1 MRVAPRPGNQRW
13 SSGSSAGHELR
24 RVAARLRVRAT
35 ASLATVGTRLGSIV
49 RGRGWQKRLLE
60 PLMGGWIDDLDHAD
74 DQLPWSESWRP
85 APRCGRAAVA
95 FVSGCP
101 GDALRYRCAHQAEAL
116 RDAGLSV
123 DVFRQD
129 QIDLRQAVGQ
139 YALFVLHRVAFDSAV
154 DAFLRA
160 AEADGTRVLF
170 ETDDWIFDLAA
181 ADHVAALDTMA
192 VPARALYL
200 QGLVRY
206 RRTLERCGGVI
217 VSTEPLAERARAV
230 VAEVAVVPNAVSAE
244 MVRLADEA
252 LAHRHRVRDD
262 DGPVVVAYLSG
273 TPTHDRDF
281 GRIAPALER
290 VMDWNP
296 RVHLLTVG
304 HIDVSGR
311 FGRFAGRFRHLPL
324 VPWQALPGILAGVDV
339 NLAPLEDDNPFTESK
354 SGVKFLEAA
363 LLGVPT
369 IAQPTPDFA
378 RLIEHG
384 QSGWL
389 AGDSAE
395 WEAGLVRL
403 VSDGSLRRALGARAR
418 ARVLE
423 AETTRTRGAL
433 LLATIGTLVPERPH
447 NRSLTINWIV
457 RAPIGATSG
466 GYRTIFRLANY
477 LGRRGH
483 RVRVYV
489 ERVAHLAELGDAE
502 IRDYCQQHFGPLA
515 LEVVVGHDRVEPADA
530 TVATNWP
537 TAFTVARG
545 QWSPFRFY
553 FVQDYEPDFY
563 AEADPYHRRARQTYD
578 LPLQHVCIGGA
589 LATRIG
595 ELTGRVMER
604 IDFAVDREVF
614 HLRTPPSERP
624 RPLRVLF
631 FARPGLAR
639 RGFELGIA
647 ALERVLADRPGVE
660 VALFGTRAED
670 LPPLPFRH
678 VVLGVLDREEVAR
691 EMDRAHVLLTFSL
704 SANIS
709 WVPFEGMAAGCAV
722 VEIDRPAIAS
732 MVDSGRT
739 CLLAANSPEAVAA
752 AVGALLD
759 DDALRE
765 RIAGCGAG
773 EMARRDWETSARQF
787 EEILLRRCLL

>member
-13 SSGSSAGHELR
+13 SGASSAGRELGLA
-24 RVAARLRVRAT
+24 AARLRARAT
-35 ASLATVGTRLGSIV
+35 ASLAVAGTRLGSFV
-49 RGRGWQKRLLE
+49 RGRGWHRRLLE
-60 PLMGGWIDDLDHAD
+60 PLMGGWVDDLDHAD
-74 DQLPWSESWRP
+74 DQLPWSESWRA

-101 GDALRYRCAHQAEAL
+101 GDALRYRCAHQADAL
-116 RDAGLSV
+116 RAAGLSV

-129 QIDLRQAVGQ
+129 QIDLLQAVGH

-181 ADHVAALDTMA
+181 ADHVAALETMA
-192 VPARALYL
+192 VSERALYL

-217 VSTEPLAERARAV
+217 VSTEPLAARARAV
-230 VAEVAVVPNAVSAE
+230 VSAVAVVPNAVSEE

-252 LAHRHRVRDD
+252 LASRPVVRDD

-290 VMDWNP
+290 IMDWNP

-304 HIDVSGR
+304 HIDVSER
-311 FGRFAGRFRHLPL
+311 FGRFGGRFRHLPL

-339 NLAPLEDDNPFTESK
+339 TRAPLEDDHPFTESK

-369 IAQPTPDFA
+369 IASPTPDFA

-389 AGDSAE
+389 AAESAD

-403 VSDGSLRRALGARAR
+403 VSDRSLRRAIGARAR

-423 AETTRTRGAL
+423 TETTRARSAL
-433 LLATIGTLVPERPH
+433 LLATMGTLVPARPR
-447 NRSLTINWIV
+447 NRPLTINWVV
-457 RAPIGATSG
+457 RAPIGETSG
-466 GYRTIFRLANY
+466 GYRTIFRLANH

-483 RVRVYV
+483 RVTIYV
-489 ERVAHLAELGDAE
+489 ERVAHLALLSDAE
-502 IRDYCQQHFGPLA
+502 IGEYCQQHFGPLD
-515 LEVVVGHDRVEPADA
+515 LEVVVGHDRVESADA
-530 TVATNWP
+530 MIATNWP

-545 QWSPFRFY
+545 QWSPLRLY

-563 AEADPYHRRARQTYD
+563 AEADPSHRRARQTYD

-589 LATRIG
+589 LASRIG
-595 ELTGRVMER
+595 KLTGRAVEQ

-639 RGFELGIA
+639 RGFDLGIA
-647 ALERVLADRPGVE
+647 ALERVLADRPEVE

-670 LPPLPFRH
+670 LPALPFRH
-678 VVLGVLDREEVAR
+678 LVLGVLGREEVAR

-732 MVDSGRT
+732 MVDAGRT
-739 CLLAANSPEAVAA
+739 CLLAESSPEAVAA
-752 AVGALLD
+752 AVSALLD
-759 DDALRE
+759 DDELRD
-765 RIAGCGAG
+765 RIAGSGAR
-773 EMARRDWETSARQF
+773 EMAKRDWETSANQF
-787 EEILLRRCLL
+787 EEILLRRCLA